1 MRNKN
6 SSERRRKVNFGGIEL
21 KVCMTKVRKFAEI
34 TPNLPFSEFNFYE
47 LYRETFEKSELGRMK
62 KLLPLREMAE
72 IFGLE
77 RKGMMP
83 KRGRKSYFTPEGKV
97 ALMFLKMKTQMSF
110 PKLMEELNGNIH
122 YQMFCDI
129 LIDPTHP
136 LTNYK
141 LLDDIAAELAGSLK
155 IQELQNLLSAAWKP
169 YMKNLDTMFTDAT
182 CYESEMRYPTDQKL
196 LWECVEKGYELMCA
210 ASQKLWIHRPRTKY
224 LDVEKANLTYRKQR
238 KHTKSQTRKI
248 TRRLLDLLGKILK
261 ETRKME
267 REHEGVKLFTDRE
280 RQTFDI
286 ITKVYRQQHNHFRS
300 GDSRESIPDR
310 IVSVNKPYVRPI
322 VRGKEVKSVEFGA
335 KCNNILVDGISF
347 IEKLSFNA
355 FNEGTRLTH
364 CIKMHKR
371 LFGVDVKKIG
381 GDASY
386 AGNANREM
394 CTSNGIQTSF
404 VQKGKRAKEKREKDF
419 VRQGL
424 ARVRA
429 TAMEGS
435 FGTQKEHYSLRRV
448 KARKKETEI
457 LYIFFGIHTA
467 NVVLLAE
474 RLMEQQL
481 AEAA

>member
-1 MRNKN
+1 MR
-6 SSERRRKVNFGGIEL
+6 
-21 KVCMTKVRKFAEI
+21 
-34 TPNLPFSEFNFYE
+34 
-47 LYRETFEKSELGRMK
+47 KS
-62 KLLPLREMAE
+62 
-72 IFGLE
+72 
-77 RKGMMP
+77 MMP
-83 KRGRKSYFTPEGKV
+83 KRGRKSDFTPDGKV

-210 ASQKLWIHRPRTKY
+210 DSQKLGGHRPRTKC
-224 LDVEKANLTYRKQR
+224 LDVEKTNLTYRKQR

-248 TRRLLDLLGKILK
+248 TRRLLDLLWKILK
-261 ETRKME
+261 EIRKME

-280 RQTFDI
+280 KQTFDI

-322 VRGKEVKSVEFGA
+322 VRCAQVMASRHP
-335 KCNNILVDGISF
+335 
-347 IEKLSFNA
+347 LS
-355 FNEGTRLTH
+355 R
-364 CIKMHKR
+364 K
-371 LFGVDVKKIG
+371 
-381 GDASY
+381 ASE
-386 AGNANREM
+386 RRR
-394 CTSNGIQTSF
+394 NG
-404 VQKGKRAKEKREKDF
+404 
-419 VRQGL
+419 
-424 ARVRA
+424 
-429 TAMEGS
+429 
-435 FGTQKEHYSLRRV
+435 
-448 KARKKETEI
+448 
-457 LYIFFGIHTA
+457 
-467 NVVLLAE
+467 E
-474 RLMEQQL
+474 RTL
-481 AEAA
+481 

>member
-72 IFGLE
+72 IFGLV

-97 ALMFLKMKTQMSF
+97 ALMFLKMKTRMSF

-419 VRQGL
+419 VRQEL